1 MGRRALF
8 VALLL
13 VVPTLQLQSTPYAA
27 RPMAVRAGRLFDDK
41 SDHLLINQVVLVDGE
56 KITEG
61 AK

>member
-13 VVPTLQLQSTPYAA
+13 VVPTLQLQSTPSAA
-27 RPMAVRAGRLFDDK
+27 RPIAVRAGRLCDGK
-41 SDHLLINQVVLVDGE
+41 SDHRLINQVVLVDGE